1 MKKIIFNSL
10 RIKKKNFNCL
20 RGKIN
25 FFKFK
30 NELKK
35 KKCRE
40 QIVFYHNL

>member
-25 FFKFK
+25 FLKFK
-30 NELKK
+30 NELK